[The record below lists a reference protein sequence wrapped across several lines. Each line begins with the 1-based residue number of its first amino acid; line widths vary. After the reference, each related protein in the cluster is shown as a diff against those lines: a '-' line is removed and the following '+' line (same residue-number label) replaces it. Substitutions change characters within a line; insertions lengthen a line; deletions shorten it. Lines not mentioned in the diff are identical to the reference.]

1 MFSDLL
7 RGARTAVQSFSPL
20 SAVRVVPVVEG
31 AHIDCRGRYG
41 RLLESELSM
50 PRRNQFSVKKSSV
63 RAIKP
68 SAPLADDHPAILQKV
83 SELLS
88 LKFEIVGCV
97 SDGVAAVAAARVVVM
112 YFSVEFRPPA

>member
-1 MFSDLL
+1 
-7 RGARTAVQSFSPL
+7 
-20 SAVRVVPVVEG
+20 
-31 AHIDCRGRYG
+31 
-41 RLLESELSM
+41 M